1 MGIAIA
7 WRRGDNLPTLHR
19 LRELAGRG
27 RRRGRRRGR
36 EPRGRAG
43 GLTSPAPKASS
54 GPGASGT
61 ADTRSRVSAVAS
73 SPDAP
78 PGAGVRALRLVVVG
92 GVLGVPAALL
102 AAVFLA
108 VVHEL
113 EHWLWTDLP
122 HDLGTKTPP
131 WYLVIGLP
139 VVGAAVCVLARSLL
153 PGDGGRS
160 PLKGIAGG
168 GPTPLKYAPGIALA
182 ALGTLSFGAVLGP
195 EGPLIAL
202 GSVAGLAVATL
213 AGAGQ
218 KESAVLAGAGSFAA
232 IAALFGGPIV
242 GGLMMVEGGVGLGA
256 ALIPTLIPGFV
267 AAASG
272 YVLFIGL
279 GSWGGLS
286 SQAITVPGLPLYQGT
301 HVLDL
306 LVGIGVGVAAGLV
319 VSFVR
324 RYAGAVEVHGPEAA
338 EHAGDAAARWTRR
351 RAARPDRAVARG
363 ELAGRAVLGPVR
375 DPRPDRPD
383 LDQDRAD
390 PAGGEGDR
398 LFDQHGVR
406 LPWRAGVPGDLPRR
420 RAGHAVRGLVR
431 NLADARGRRRHRR
444 RHDRDDPADADSDRV
459 LGAARRAQRRGHG
472 LGRGAC
478 VRGGVADGGGA
489 GPAGWRPVGGA

>member
-1 MGIAIA
+1 
-7 WRRGDNLPTLHR
+7 
-19 LRELAGRG
+19 
-27 RRRGRRRGR
+27 
-36 EPRGRAG
+36 
-43 GLTSPAPKASS
+43 
-54 GPGASGT
+54 
-61 ADTRSRVSAVAS
+61 VSAVAS

-108 VVHEL
+108 IVHEL

-122 HDLGTKTPP
+122 HDIGTTAPP

-139 VVGAAVCVLARSLL
+139 VVGAAVCVVARSLL

-160 PLKGIAGG
+160 PLKGLTGE
-168 GPTPLKYAPGIALA
+168 GPTPIKYAPGIALA

-213 AGAGQ
+213 AGAG
-218 KESAVLAGAGSFAA
+218 KRESAVLAGAGSFAA

-306 LVGIGVGVAAGLV
+306 LVGIGVGVAAALV
-319 VSFVR
+319 VSTVR
-324 RYAGAVEVHGPEAA
+324 RYAGVVEARGPKRLSMPALLLLGGLAVGLLAQIAQWLGANSQDVLFSGQSGIPDLIAQTSTKIVLILLVAKAIGYAISMGCGFRGGPVFPAIFLGVALATLTEIWF
-338 EHAGDAAARWTRR
+338 GVSPTL
-351 RAARPDRAVARG
+351 AVAVG
-363 ELAGRAVLGPVR
+363 TAAGMTATTRLMLTPIVFSALLVGHNGADTVSAAVLASAACWLTVAA
-375 DPRPDRPD
+375 
-383 LDQDRAD
+383 L
-390 PAGGEGDR
+390 
-398 LFDQHGVR
+398 
-406 LPWRAGVPGDLPRR
+406 
-420 RAGHAVRGLVR
+420 
-431 NLADARGRRRHRR
+431 GRR
-444 RHDRDDPADADSDRV
+444 
-459 LGAARRAQRRGHG
+459 G
-472 LGRGAC
+472 
-478 VRGGVADGGGA
+478 
-489 GPAGWRPVGGA
+489 

>member
-1 MGIAIA
+1 M
-7 WRRGDNLPTLHR
+7 
-19 LRELAGRG
+19 
-27 RRRGRRRGR
+27 
-36 EPRGRAG
+36 
-43 GLTSPAPKASS
+43 
-54 GPGASGT
+54 
-61 ADTRSRVSAVAS
+61 SAVAS

-108 VVHEL
+108 IVHEL

-122 HDLGTKTPP
+122 HDLGTKGPP

-267 AAASG
+267 AAATG

-279 GSWGGLS
+279 GNWGGLA
-286 SQAITVPGLPLYQGT
+286 SQSIAVPGLPLYQGT

-306 LVGIGVGVAAGLV
+306 LVGIGVGVGAALV

-324 RYAGAVEVHGPEAA
+324 RYAGAVEERGPKRLSMPAMLLLGGLAVGLLAQIAQWLGANSQDVLFSGQSGIPDLIAQTSTKIVLVLLVAKAIGYAISLGCGYRGGPVFPAIFLGVALATLTEIWFGVSPTLAVAVGTAA
-338 EHAGDAAARWTRR
+338 GMTATSRLMLTPIVFSALLVGHNGADTVSAAVLASAAAWLTVAALGRR
-351 RAARPDRAVARG
+351 G
-363 ELAGRAVLGPVR
+363 
-375 DPRPDRPD
+375 
-383 LDQDRAD
+383 
-390 PAGGEGDR
+390 GGESE
-398 LFDQHGVR
+398 
-406 LPWRAGVPGDLPRR
+406 A
-420 RAGHAVRGLVR
+420 
-431 NLADARGRRRHRR
+431 
-444 RHDRDDPADADSDRV
+444 
-459 LGAARRAQRRGHG
+459 
-472 LGRGAC
+472 
-478 VRGGVADGGGA
+478 
-489 GPAGWRPVGGA
+489 